1 MSYQYIHWSL
11 KCLFVNDSHFTDQR
25 QSHVQVL
32 HKQPSKRQSSSW
44 DKQRLFENQNTIY
57 YSVPILL
64 IQKLSAQGPL
74 SNYPIL
80 ILTSTSNVLL
90 SAWAVHLSHDWHIFC
105 RQSILN
111 KPLGLTASFLPFQF
125 SGFTGSGCALTFNDH
140 QQLLSVD
147 GKNYQQPHC
156 GLWRQVHSAFFC
168 ISVKVLDIKACP
180 AGSVESILLQCRS
193 LGFSPGSERSPREG
207 NGNPFQ
213 YSCLKNLWT
222 EGPGRL

>member
-80 ILTSTSNVLL
+80 ILTSTSNVLQKIYRYYTHKHASVIYYL
-90 SAWAVHLSHDWHIFC
+90 AIFLKTISFFVTLVFLTQ
-105 RQSILN
+105 QSTLEAGTMFQISSLN
-111 KPLGLTASFLPFQF
+111 
-125 SGFTGSGCALTFNDH
+125 
-140 QQLLSVD
+140 
-147 GKNYQQPHC
+147 
-156 GLWRQVHSAFFC
+156 
-168 ISVKVLDIKACP
+168 I
-180 AGSVESILLQCRS
+180 
-193 LGFSPGSERSPREG
+193 
-207 NGNPFQ
+207 
-213 YSCLKNLWT
+213 
-222 EGPGRL
+222 